1 MNITDII
8 FRKTFSGGKL
18 RAIVSITLDDCL
30 AIHEIK
36 LIQTDHLFVAMPYR
50 TDSYGISHDIVHP
63 IGIAARHELERAII
77 GAYKEYISSN
87 ETSEIE
93 NFTAQNKN
101 ASFIMQKTGLFYFL
115 YVEFSVINLCI
126 LIQNR

>member
-8 FRKTFSGGKL
+8 FRKTFDIGKL
-18 RAIVSITLDDCL
+18 RAVVSITIDGCL

-36 LIQTDHLFVAMPYR
+36 LIQTDHLFIAMLYR

-63 IGIAARHELERAII
+63 IGEIARHELESAII
-77 GAYKEYISSN
+77 SAYKDYIAAH

-93 NFTAQNKN
+93 NVTA
-101 ASFIMQKTGLFYFL
+101 
-115 YVEFSVINLCI
+115 
-126 LIQNR
+126 

>member
-8 FRKTFSGGKL
+8 FRKTFDIGKL
-18 RAIVSITLDDCL
+18 RAIASITLDDCF

-63 IGIAARHELERAII
+63 IGETARHELESAII
-77 GAYKEYISSN
+77 DAYKDYIAAH
-87 ETSEIE
+87 EPPEIE
-93 NFTAQNKN
+93 NFTA
-101 ASFIMQKTGLFYFL
+101 
-115 YVEFSVINLCI
+115 
-126 LIQNR
+126 

>member
-8 FRKTFSGGKL
+8 FRKTFDIGKL
-18 RAIVSITLDDCL
+18 RAIASITLDDCF

-63 IGIAARHELERAII
+63 IGEAARHELESAII
-77 GAYKEYISSN
+77 SAYKDYVAAHEPP
-87 ETSEIE
+87 EIE
-93 NFTAQNKN
+93 NFTA
-101 ASFIMQKTGLFYFL
+101 
-115 YVEFSVINLCI
+115 
-126 LIQNR
+126 

>member
-8 FRKTFSGGKL
+8 FRKTFSDGKL
-18 RAIVSITLDDCL
+18 RAIASITLDGCF

-36 LIQTDHLFVAMPYR
+36 VIQTDHLFVAMPYR

-63 IGIAARHELERAII
+63 IGEAARHELESEII
-77 GAYKEYISSN
+77 SAYKDYIATH

-93 NFTAQNKN
+93 NFTA
-101 ASFIMQKTGLFYFL
+101 
-115 YVEFSVINLCI
+115 
-126 LIQNR
+126 